1 MYGHML
7 LFPLTK
13 FLDMRWLGHMVGN
26 IEETAKLLCTPY
38 VCSLIAC
45 VTPQITI
52 SMSSL
57 VKHLLNH
64 LPIFCLWMF
73 VFLLLSFN
81 SSLYIVDKSHLS
93 GRLFANI
100 CSQCLSCLVI
110 LLTVSFREQFLILK
124 KSSLSSFP
132 FVIMLSTLFQ
142 RNICLT

>member
-1 MYGHML
+1 MAGSYGRKCWRNHQ
-7 LFPLTK
+7 
-13 FLDMRWLGHMVGN
+13 
-26 IEETAKLLCTPY
+26 TALYP
-38 VCSLIAC
+38 VCLQPHCMCYSSD
-45 VTPQITI
+45 TI

-64 LPIFCLWMF
+64 LPIFCSWMF
-73 VFLLLSFN
+73 IFLLLSFD

-93 GRLFANI
+93 GRLFAII

-110 LLTVSFREQFLILK
+110 LLTVSFGEQFFILK